1 MKIALGA
8 DLLDGSRCG
17 MRIALEQFLS
27 GVKSE
32 GLIHEVE
39 LWHAKELPG
48 SDLAGFSEKLIPC
61 GRFPGARLNWTQRTI
76 PRLLRDS
83 DVDLIHWPYQILPP
97 VSVPVPQVIS
107 IWDLAPMSY
116 PEPGWSRLSVELK
129 YRQILRRAVR
139 KASRVITHSQAV
151 ANEVCERL
159 DVDPENVS
167 VIYPGLSRRFSE
179 EANSECVPNPA
190 GDILYVGN
198 DTPRKNLSLLLE
210 AYARVQAR
218 GHTNRLVLRTTD
230 DKAHRVRIQSKAQA
244 LKVDA
249 RYLKFVSATDVEGL
263 IRLYRSASVL
273 AFPSLYEGFG
283 LPLIEAMA
291 CGLPVVGLN
300 QSTIPEVVADC
311 GVLADN
317 DPKAFAAAISQLLS
331 MDSND
336 REQLTL
342 QCQQRAREFRWGD
355 AVRKTWDVYRS
366 AIENAQ
372 EARA

>member
-283 LPLIEAMA
+283 LPPLEAMA
-291 CGLPVVGLN
+291 CGVPVVCSGTGALR
-300 QSTIPEVVADC
+300 EVVGTAALCLRAANAASVADAIRK
-311 GVLADN
+311 VLHDTGLRGRLVSAG
-317 DPKAFAAAISQLLS
+317 KAWAA
-331 MDSND
+331 
-336 REQLTL
+336 
-342 QCQQRAREFRWGD
+342 
-355 AVRKTWDVYRS
+355 KYTWDETSRRTEEVYAEVAS
-366 AIENAQ
+366 SE
-372 EARA
+372 